1 MVEEASAKAA
11 LAKKKKTKLALAS
24 DSGRRLVEY
33 FCVISSVER
42 EEKETAEGESGES
55 VNVSFSDWKTESYDD
70 DEESV
75 FSEHKFRP
83 KVTAR
88 YPLTDHPDDPLHEQ
102 IMFFCHPTGGIQ
114 LRLDE
119 LMPKVSSESVSSSH
133 YVVHAS
139 IYSFSRMQSIL
150 PIAMTGPFLCCNRG
164 HR

>member
-1 MVEEASAKAA
+1 MLEESAEKTGG
-11 LAKKKKTKLALAS
+11 AKKKKSKLALASAS

-42 EEKETAEGESGES
+42 QEKDGETESVDS
-55 VNVSFSDWKTESYDD
+55 VNVSFSEWKTESYDE

-88 YPLTDHPDDPLHEQ
+88 YPLTDHADDPLHEQ

-114 LRLDE
+114 LRLEE
-119 LMPKVSSESVSSSH
+119 LMPKVSCESV
-133 YVVHAS
+133 YNVKCVVHAPKCS
-139 IYSFSRMQSIL
+139 LGRV
-150 PIAMTGPFLCCNRG
+150 
-164 HR
+164 

>member
-1 MVEEASAKAA
+1 MVEESAAKAGV
-11 LAKKKKTKLALAS
+11 AKKKKSKLALASAS

-42 EEKETAEGESGES
+42 HEKDAEAESGDS
-55 VNVSFSDWKTESYDD
+55 VNVSFSEWKTESYDE

-114 LRLDE
+114 LRLEE
-119 LMPKVSSESVSSSH
+119 LMPKVSCESACSFKYVARVSKCSRL
-133 YVVHAS
+133 VVSNS
-139 IYSFSRMQSIL
+139 IRSCPRQ
-150 PIAMTGPFLCCNRG
+150 
-164 HR
+164 